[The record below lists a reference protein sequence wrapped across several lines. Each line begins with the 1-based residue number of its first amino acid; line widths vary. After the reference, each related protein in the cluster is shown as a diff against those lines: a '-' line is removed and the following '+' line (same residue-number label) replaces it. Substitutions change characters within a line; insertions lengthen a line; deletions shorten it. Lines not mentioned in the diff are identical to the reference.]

1 MWRVFNGQTVKRHLV
16 HIRIGLALSGGT
28 GSGIFALGFTI
39 EKDFC
44 FVCRSYLFF
53 IVLSFL
59 THTNTGQVLS
69 KFFLRT

>member
-16 HIRIGLALSGGT
+16 HIRIGLALFGRT

-44 FVCRSYLFF
+44 FFLQVLSFF

-59 THTNTGQVLS
+59 MHTNTGQALS
-69 KFFLRT
+69 KFFLTA

>member
-16 HIRIGLALSGGT
+16 PIRIGLALFGRT

-39 EKDFC
+39 EKDF
-44 FVCRSYLFF
+44 FLVCRSYFF

-59 THTNTGQVLS
+59 THTDTGQVLS
-69 KFFLRT
+69 QCFLTT

>member
-1 MWRVFNGQTVKRHLV
+1 MWRVFNGQTVKRRLV

-44 FVCRSYLFF
+44 FVCRSYLF
-53 IVLSFL
+53 LSFYR
-59 THTNTGQVLS
+59 
-69 KFFLRT
+69 FLRILIQDKF